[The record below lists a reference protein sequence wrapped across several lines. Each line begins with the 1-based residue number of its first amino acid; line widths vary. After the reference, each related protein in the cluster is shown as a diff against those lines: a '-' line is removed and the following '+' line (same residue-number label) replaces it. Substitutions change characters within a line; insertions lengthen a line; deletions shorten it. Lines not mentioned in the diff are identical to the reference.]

1 MRIRPSLVFIAGI
14 ASLLLCLAAVRAA
27 AQPTAQAVSDA
38 ACAPLLDSIWTTAT
52 AACVAGPVGYIC
64 NGGSAP
70 AVDPSGPVAG
80 ALAPVGALVDLK
92 VVNALQTPAVNP
104 TAQTGGVAWLRLPEP
119 ERVTALLVGGVAVEN
134 VTPPDFSAWKSMRVA
149 TVAEPPVCA
158 GAPRSA
164 LVVQTPPGVDANIVI
179 NGVSLVLDGTVM
191 VQTGPDSTLF
201 IALAGQS
208 YVLALGQEQALV
220 TGQQLAVPHAPG
232 EYDTP
237 TGPPSF
243 AQPLDTALI
252 QGFPVALLDHPVA
265 LPQPGYVV
273 TAGQVNLRAAP
284 STAADL
290 LLQVP
295 AGALLGVLGRS
306 PAGDWLHVRLN
317 SGETGWMFAELL
329 QQFTGSVQ
337 AVYEETPQPPQ
348 RYGVLGQTARVIAPA
363 GLNLRA
369 APEVSFGVLLTLPL
383 GTEVT
388 LLARSPY
395 SPWVKVRAG
404 EAVGWAALI
413 TLETQALI
421 DALPIDYDVPP
432 PPPPTRIPGS
442 FGNAFPDPNRSNP

>member
-1 MRIRPSLVFIAGI
+1 MFPRLSAILPALYA
-14 ASLLLCLAAVRAA
+14 AALLCSTAASA
-27 AQPTAQAVSDA
+27 AQSTAPAASDA
-38 ACAPLLDSIWTTAT
+38 ACAPLLDTIWSAAT
-52 AACVAGPVGYIC
+52 AACVAGPVGYVC

-70 AVDPSGPVAG
+70 AVEPAGPVAT
-80 ALAPVGALVDLK
+80 ALAAVGALVELG
-92 VVNALQTPAVNP
+92 VVDALQTPAVNVEVQ
-104 TAQTGGVAWLRLPEP
+104 AGGVAWLRLPAP
-119 ERVTALLVGGVAVEN
+119 ERVTALLVGGVAVQD
-134 VTPPDFSAWKSMRVA
+134 VTPPDFPAWKSMLVVTA
-149 TVAEPPVCA
+149 PEPPACP

-164 LVVQTPPGVDANIVI
+164 LVVQTPPGVSAGIVI
-179 NGVSLVLDGTVM
+179 NGASLLLSGTVM
-191 VQTGPDSTLF
+191 VQTSEAATQF

-208 YVLALGQEQALV
+208 RVVALGQEQALF
-220 TGQQLAVPHAPG
+220 TGQQVAVPHAPSA
-232 EYDTP
+232 YHTP
-237 TGPPSF
+237 TGAPS
-243 AQPLDTALI
+243 APQPLDTALI
-252 QGFPVALLDHPVA
+252 QGFPVALLDQPVA
-265 LPQPGYVV
+265 LPQPGYVT

-295 AGALLGVLGRS
+295 AGAVLSVLGRN
-306 PAGDWLHVRLN
+306 PAGDWLHVRLD

-329 QQFTGSVQ
+329 QQFTGSIQ
-337 AVYEETPQPPQ
+337 AVYEATPQPPQ

-369 APEVSFGVLLTLPL
+369 APDVSFAVLLTLPL

-421 DALPIDYDVPP
+421 DALPVDFDVPP

-442 FGNAFPDPNRSNP
+442 FGNAFPDPSRPGQ

>member
-1 MRIRPSLVFIAGI
+1 VFARLSLVLFA
-14 ASLLLCLAAVRAA
+14 AALLCCPAAS
-27 AQPTAQAVSDA
+27 TAQSAAPAASDA
-38 ACAPLLDSIWTTAT
+38 ACAPLLEAIWSAAT
-52 AACVAGPVGYIC
+52 AACVAGPVGYVC

-70 AVDPSGPVAG
+70 AVEPAGPVAA
-80 ALAPVGALVDLK
+80 ALAATGALVELS
-92 VVNALQTPAVNP
+92 VVDALQTPAVNLE
-104 TAQTGGVAWLRLPEP
+104 AQAGGVAWLRLPAP
-119 ERVTALLVGGVAVEN
+119 ERVTALLVGGVAVQD
-134 VTPPDFSAWKSMRVA
+134 VTPPDFPAWKSTLVVTA
-149 TVAEPPVCA
+149 PEPPVCP

-164 LVVQTPPGVDANIVI
+164 FVVQTPPGVSAGIVI
-179 NGVSLVLDGTVM
+179 NGASLLLSGTVM
-191 VQTGPDSTLF
+191 VQTSEAATQF

-208 YVLALGQEQALV
+208 RVVALGQEQPLI
-220 TGQQLAVPHAPG
+220 TGQQVAVPHAPG
-232 EYDTP
+232 AYNTP
-237 TGPPSF
+237 TGAPS
-243 AQPLDTALI
+243 APQPLDAALI
-252 QGFPVALLDHPVA
+252 QGFPVALLDQPVA
-265 LPQPGYVV
+265 LPQPGYVT

-295 AGALLGVLGRS
+295 AGTVLSVLGRN
-306 PAGDWLHVRLN
+306 PAGDWLHVRLD

-329 QQFTGSVQ
+329 QQFTGSIQ
-337 AVYEETPQPPQ
+337 AVYEATPQPPQ

-369 APEVSFGVLLTLPL
+369 APDVSFAVLLTLPL

-421 DALPIDYDVPP
+421 DALPVDFDVPP

-442 FGNAFPDPNRSNP
+442 FGNAFPDPSRPGQ